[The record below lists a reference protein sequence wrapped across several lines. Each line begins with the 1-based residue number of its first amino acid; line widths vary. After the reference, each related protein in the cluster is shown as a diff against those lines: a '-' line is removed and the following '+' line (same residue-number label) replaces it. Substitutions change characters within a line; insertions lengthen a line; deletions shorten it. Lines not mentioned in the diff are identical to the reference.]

1 MTEQVRVNITQRVNS
16 DMIRKEK
23 RNGRD
28 VIVVRSATL
37 PDNVVMN
44 GIRYPASEIEASY
57 KTLEN
62 TPAPLGHPMVG
73 NSYVS
78 ASSPEGLNVGYFGA
92 WNANVRRENGRVM
105 VDKVIDVER
114 ATESKM
120 GKRVLDAINDGK
132 PIHTSTGLL
141 TNLRELTDDPDA
153 EFEAFNM
160 QFDHDAIL
168 LDEPGAATPEQGVGM
183 MINGAQMRVINSSM
197 QENMDEHIDMLG
209 QELMRA
215 MERKEDVSKWARVKS
230 AVMEA
235 LGLGREIETETNE
248 DLEMTEV
255 TKDMFDQ
262 LSAKVNELA
271 QKDIKQEVAE
281 AIAPLIEAQNAAKA
295 AADAE
300 AKAKHNAAVERV
312 VNKGILSEEDAKAT
326 PLAVLEKLANAKA
339 DAANIAG
346 GFKANGEEI
355 DFSPLFEEGK

>member
-44 GIRYPASEIEASY
+44 GIRYPAPEIEASY

-105 VDKVIDVER
+105 VDKVIDIER

-120 GKRVLDAINDGK
+120 GKRVLDAINEGK

-141 TNLRELTDDPDA
+141 TNLRELADDPDA

-183 MINGAQMRVINSSM
+183 MVNGAQVRVINSSVE
-197 QENMDEHIDMLG
+197 ENMEEHIDMLG

-235 LGLGREIETETNE
+235 LGLGREIETTESNGE
-248 DLEMTEV
+248 DMTDKVENPQL
-255 TKDMFDQ
+255 DE
-262 LSAKVNELA
+262 LSAKVNALTDAVSKLA
-271 QKDIKQEVAE
+271 EGQST
-281 AIAPLIEAQNAAKA
+281 LIEAQNAAKA
-295 AADAE
+295 AAEAD

-339 DAANIAG
+339 DAAGIAG
-346 GFKANGEEI
+346 GFKANGDEI